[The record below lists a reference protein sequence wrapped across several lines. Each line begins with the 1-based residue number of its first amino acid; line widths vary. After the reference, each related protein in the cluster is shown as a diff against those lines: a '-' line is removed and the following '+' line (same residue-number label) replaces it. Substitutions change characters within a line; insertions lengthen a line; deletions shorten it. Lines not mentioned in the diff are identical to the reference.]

1 MAASLRHG
9 EEPMRTYVAAALVVL
24 MIAGAG
30 AVASAKSLDQYVEE
44 AGTYRAAGDLEKAA
58 ATMEEAIAQYPD
70 SAIVY
75 AYLGL
80 YRGMQAG
87 ATDNFMEAGRLSS
100 EAFDLL
106 DKAVEIDPENPRA
119 RLYRGLMSVKVPT
132 FMGKL
137 SGGIEDLE
145 AVIDL
150 HAEHPAMVSGEIMT
164 TAYSL
169 LGEGYTKMGEK
180 EKAISAWEMVVSLAP
195 GSPEADQA
203 ETAIADL
210 TLQGQEAQNPEEAKR
225 SVDEIEEDLE
235 VTPEDPVKLAE
246 LGKAYLDAG
255 EIEKAE
261 TTLRKAI
268 ALGPEEP
275 HAYTWLAMALGQ
287 SMGTELYDERIHKD
301 TDWAT
306 NLAFEMVDLLDK
318 AVNLAPGDVET
329 RLFRGIVD
337 VQMPFFTG
345 KLDQGMADLEMVMAG
360 NAADDIKAQAA
371 YWLGYG
377 HQKQATTYWIKVLTD
392 YDDEQAA
399 QMALSAM
406 RPPLQ
411 RLDMSEIRKPAV
423 VVDFSLGFRDE
434 LPPQTAV
441 WVETPA
447 GKFVRTLYVSGFSG
461 HAREVQIVLPVWAA
475 TSKFA
480 GADAVTGA
488 SIDNGEHLYVWDL
501 NDESG
506 ARVQPG
512 DYVIKVETHFWP
524 SMTYEMASATIAIG
538 GDEPGTVTKE
548 GTYIPFLELRYIP

>member
-1 MAASLRHG
+1 
-9 EEPMRTYVAAALVVL
+9 MRACVAVALAVLVV
-24 MIAGAG
+24 AGAG
-30 AVASAKSLDQYVEE
+30 SGASAKSLDQYVEE

-58 ATMEEAIAQYPD
+58 STMEEAIAQYPD

-80 YRGMQAG
+80 YRGTQAG

-106 DKAVEIDPENPRA
+106 DKAVAIDPENPRA

-132 FMGKL
+132 FLGKL
-137 SGGIEDLE
+137 PGGIEDLKT
-145 AVIDL
+145 VIDL
-150 HAEHPAMVSGEIMT
+150 HAKHPAMVSGEILT

-169 LGEGYTKMGEK
+169 LGEGYTKAGDK
-180 EKAISAWEMVVSLAP
+180 EKAVSAWEMVAALAP

-210 TLQGQEAQNPEEAKR
+210 TLQGQETQTPEEVKR
-225 SVDEIEEDLE
+225 SIAEINKDLE
-235 VTPEDPVKLAE
+235 VTPEDPAKLAE

-268 ALGPEEP
+268 SLGPKEP
-275 HAYTWLAMALGQ
+275 HAYTWLAMTLGQ
-287 SMGTELYDERIHKD
+287 SMGTELYDERIHED

-318 AVNLAPGDVET
+318 AVALAPEDMET

-360 NAADDIKAQAA
+360 NAPNDLKAQAA

-392 YDDEQAA
+392 FDDEQAA

-406 RPPLQ
+406 RPPIQ
-411 RLDMSEIRKPAV
+411 RLDISKIRTPAV

-447 GKFVRTLYVSGFSG
+447 GKFIRTLYVSGFSG

-501 NDESG
+501 KDGSD
-506 ARVQPG
+506 APVQPG

-524 SMTYEMASATIAIG
+524 SMKYEMASATISVG
-538 GDEPGTVTKE
+538 GDKSGTVTKE
-548 GTYIPFLELRYIP
+548 GTYIPFLELKYIP

>member
-1 MAASLRHG
+1 
-9 EEPMRTYVAAALVVL
+9 MRTWLALALAVL

-30 AVASAKSLDQYVEE
+30 ARLSAESLDQYVQK

-58 ATMEEAIAQYPD
+58 ATMEEAISQYPD

-106 DKAVEIDPENPRA
+106 DKAVKMDPENPRA
-119 RLYRGLMSVKVPT
+119 RLYRGLMGVKMPA
-132 FMGKL
+132 FLGKL

-145 AVIDL
+145 TVIDL
-150 HAEHPAMVSGEIMT
+150 HANHPAMVSGEILT

-169 LGEGYTKMGEK
+169 LGEGYTKAGDK
-180 EKAISAWEMVVSLAP
+180 EKALSAWEMVATLAP

-210 TLQGQEAQNPEEAKR
+210 TLQSRETETPEEAER
-225 SVDEIEEDLE
+225 SVGEIEEDLE

-268 ALGPEEP
+268 SLGPEEP
-275 HAYTWLAMALGQ
+275 HAYTWLAMAIGQ
-287 SMGTELYDERIHKD
+287 SMGSELYDERIHKD

-306 NLAFEMVDLLDK
+306 NLAFEMVGLLDK
-318 AVNLAPGDVET
+318 AVELAPEDMET

-337 VQMPFFTG
+337 IQMPFFTG
-345 KLDQGMADLEMVMAG
+345 KLDQGMKDLDMVMAS
-360 NAADDIKAQAA
+360 NAPDESKAQAA

-377 HQKQATTYWIKVLTD
+377 YQKRAITYWDRVLTE
-392 YDDEQAA
+392 YADEQAA
-399 QMALSAM
+399 QMALNAL
-406 RPPLQ
+406 RPPIQ
-411 RLDMSEIRKPAV
+411 RLDMSEIRTPAV

-434 LPPQTAV
+434 LAPQTAV

-447 GKFVRTLYVSGFSG
+447 GEFIRTLYVSGFSG
-461 HAREVQIVLPVWAA
+461 HAREEQIVLPVWAA

-488 SIDNGEHLYVWDL
+488 SIDNGEHLYIWDL
-501 NDESG
+501 GDESG
-506 ARVQPG
+506 RPVPPG

-524 SMTYEMASATIAIG
+524 SMKYEMASAAIHVG
-538 GDEPGTVTKE
+538 GDKPGTVTKE
-548 GTYIPFLELRYIP
+548 GTFIPFLEVKYIP